1 MLLRSADYCWRLVVT
16 GLAFLALW
24 LGGFILATLVIP
36 AATLWIRDAQA
47 RGQAARRMIHRS
59 FQLYIRILCL
69 FRVISVTIT
78 GEERLAAARGVIV
91 VANHPSLLDV
101 VLIVSLLPDAR
112 CVIKYQLW
120 RSRLLGPLLRLA
132 GYLPNGG
139 DPEILMAH
147 CQRVLGEGS
156 NLIVFPEGTRS
167 IPGQKLHFQ
176 RGFAHMATIAGCDLQ
191 PVVISCDPPVLL
203 KGQAWHRIPS
213 RRPHFQLDVQPMV
226 DTGTFLRTQPRAR
239 AARAIVAQ
247 LESFYQWKVLH
258 G

>member
-1 MLLRSADYCWRLVVT
+1 MLLRTLDYCWRLVLT

-24 LGGFILATLVIP
+24 VGGFILAILIIP
-36 AATLWIRDAQA
+36 GATIWIRDAQA
-47 RGQAARRMIHRS
+47 RSRAARRMIQRS
-59 FQLYIRILCL
+59 FRLYIRTLCV
-69 FRVISVTIT
+69 FRVISLTIT

-91 VANHPSLLDV
+91 IANHPSLLDV

-132 GYLPNGG
+132 GYIPNGG
-139 DPEILMAH
+139 NAELLVAQ

-156 NLIVFPEGTRS
+156 NVIVFPEGTRS
-167 IPGQKLHFQ
+167 IPGQKLQFL
-176 RGFAHMATIAGCDLQ
+176 RGFAHLATIAERDLQ
-191 PVVISCDPPVLL
+191 PIVINCDPPALL
-203 KGQAWHRIPS
+203 KGQAWHQIPS
-213 RRPHFQLDVQPMV
+213 RRPHFQLDVEPLV
-226 DTGTFLRTQPRAR
+226 NTETFLRTQTRPRAVR
-239 AARAIVAQ
+239 TIVAQ